1 MKTQTITDEMA
12 EESLEPQKNLSQ
24 DWLGYQCGFCG
35 RYLFNKKKH
44 ILSWKKFHRPESDPL

>member
-35 RYLFNKKKH
+35 RYLFNKKNIFYHGKN
-44 ILSWKKFHRPESDPL
+44 STDQNQTN